1 MKKISSGIHFLAVFG
16 ASLLVICGIIWWN
29 MFAHMRERV
38 ELHMATWTRLQ
49 TDAAEGVSRAVSAW
63 LPLRVQEG
71 GLSIAQAQAEAFD
84 RFVAP
89 ARLMDRGESFLITKD
104 QIYIAS
110 EHGTER
116 AANLADWLSS
126 QPDTAGVENVLE
138 GVQSGKEGTSSY
150 QHSVDQGK
158 ELVSWQ
164 AFTLLGN
171 DYVVGITTPED
182 EILALAGIQQET
194 QRNILGVGSLTA
206 MMLALWVLTWVFL
219 RREAARMSLLQTA
232 VEEQT
237 RELRRSETL
246 YRTLVEQITAIT
258 YINRVD
264 ETSSSIYT
272 SPQIASILGYTPQE
286 WTTQPGLW
294 MSVIHPEDRER
305 VEAEHRRVNI
315 NGLVWNMEYRMI
327 ARDGRVVWVHDEAVL
342 TTIDGVKYWHG
353 LMQDITERKTMED
366 RLRYLVNHDVLTGL
380 YNRTYFEEE
389 LARME
394 HSRRYPISILV
405 VDVDRLKV
413 VNDTQG
419 HAAGDEMLRRVARL
433 LRRAFRSEDV
443 VARTGGDEFI
453 IILPNTDSEAAERAM
468 SRARRLLEE
477 DNRDGSVSPLGL
489 SFGVA
494 TAGLNDSMVSA
505 LLRADDAMYREKH
518 AKNLG

>member
-1 MKKISSGIHFLAVFG
+1 
-16 ASLLVICGIIWWN
+16 
-29 MFAHMRERV
+29 
-38 ELHMATWTRLQ
+38 
-49 TDAAEGVSRAVSAW
+49 
-63 LPLRVQEG
+63 
-71 GLSIAQAQAEAFD
+71 
-84 RFVAP
+84 
-89 ARLMDRGESFLITKD
+89 
-104 QIYIAS
+104 
-110 EHGTER
+110 
-116 AANLADWLSS
+116 
-126 QPDTAGVENVLE
+126 
-138 GVQSGKEGTSSY
+138 
-150 QHSVDQGK
+150 
-158 ELVSWQ
+158 
-164 AFTLLGN
+164 
-171 DYVVGITTPED
+171 
-182 EILALAGIQQET
+182 
-194 QRNILGVGSLTA
+194 
-206 MMLALWVLTWVFL
+206 
-219 RREAARMSLLQTA
+219 
-232 VEEQT
+232 
-237 RELRRSETL
+237 
-246 YRTLVEQITAIT
+246 
-258 YINRVD
+258 
-264 ETSSSIYT
+264 
-272 SPQIASILGYTPQE
+272 
-286 WTTQPGLW
+286 

-305 VEAEHRRVNI
+305 VDAEHRRVNI
-315 NGLVWNMEYRMI
+315 NGSVWNMEYRMI
-327 ARDGRVVWVHDEAVL
+327 ARDGRVVGVHDEAVL

-453 IILPNTDSEAAERAM
+453 IILPNTDSEAADRAM

-518 AKNLG
+518 AKNLS